1 MSCTDE
7 LHMLHI
13 ELDWT
18 WQFSAF
24 GFFDAS
30 LQPRKEAKLPKAS
43 HLIPLSTNVSC
54 TRQFSWPFGHVTLQM
69 SMEILFHTNFT
80 SPMSMDSLGIFRSS
94 CDLWTKRN
102 SRPYWLASWVKS
114 VAIPRQRW
122 AVLFKYLPVPPSA
135 SQCLPCVEFHEVS
148 QQDKKLLLMY
158 FRLDNEA
165 PTLELQPYF
174 SFSPRAST
182 LLSILL

>member
-1 MSCTDE
+1 
-7 LHMLHI
+7 MLHI

-135 SQCLPCVEFHEVS
+135 SHVWSFTKFHSRTRSCCLCTSAWTTRHQPWSCSHTFRFHPGPQHFWVYCS
-148 QQDKKLLLMY
+148 RML
-158 FRLDNEA
+158 
-165 PTLELQPYF
+165 
-174 SFSPRAST
+174 
-182 LLSILL
+182 